1 LGETRLRKAYVAA
14 KLNGVAQTQNSGAP
28 DLAKAADPAKAG
40 SVSFW
45 GRFITPLPGSQILP
59 SADLFRPPFCNS

>member
-45 GRFITPLPGSQILP
+45 GRFHHSITRLTDPAFGGSVSP
-59 SADLFRPPFCNS
+59 SLL